1 MTTTIDPLAGIP
13 IGTAKPARKPKGA
26 LVIPTVVPG
35 STVINLAQAKSKRHK
50 LTGEAYKQA
59 RDFARGATGY
69 NDTSPIWGKRLNV
82 VLTEIETKLNYVSE
96 ALNDGRYIDATD
108 DLEQALLWNKE
119 LQKRIA
125 TGQLIA
131 AQS

>member
-1 MTTTIDPLAGIP
+1 MATKTINPLAGIRVGGVKQAPGIFTAPLVSGAP
-13 IGTAKPARKPKGA
+13 ITIAQGKANLKRK
-26 LVIPTVVPG
+26 
-35 STVINLAQAKSKRHK
+35 R

-59 RDFARGATGY
+59 RDFARKTTGY
-69 NDTSPIWGKRLNV
+69 NDTSPIWGKRMNV
-82 VLTEIETKLNYVSE
+82 VLTDIETLMERIGTQIGNGDYADAEDTLQLALGLN
-96 ALNDGRYIDATD
+96 
-108 DLEQALLWNKE
+108 QE